1 MEATLTKTNGEVTL
15 SKPFD
20 LLCSLLRNGV
30 YTLKITRKTTKRSLP
45 QNKLMWM
52 WYKCIEDSTGTPAND
67 IHEYYKSKFLCHPK
81 TIYGRQYIV
90 VGSTTNLNTT
100 QFTEYLNKIQA
111 DAATELGIRL
121 PLPDDQGYDQ
131 FVDMY
136 NNNATY

>member
-67 IHEYYKSKFLCHPK
+67 IHEYYKSKFLCYPK
-81 TIYGRQYIV
+81 TIYGKQYIV
-90 VGSTTNLNTT
+90 VGSTTSLNTT

-131 FVDMY
+131 FIDMY
-136 NNNATY
+136 NNATY

>member
-1 MEATLTKTNGEVTL
+1 MEVTLTKVNGAVTL

-20 LLCSLLRNGV
+20 FICSLLRNGI
-30 YTLKITRKTTKRSLP
+30 YTLRITRKTTKRSLP

-67 IHEYYKSKFLCHPK
+67 IHEYYKSKFLCYSK
-81 TIYGRQYIV
+81 TILGKECYT
-90 VGSTTNLNTT
+90 VGSTTSLNTA

-121 PLPDDQGYDQ
+121 PLPEDQGYDQ
-131 FVDMY
+131 FIEMY
-136 NNNATY
+136 NNATY

>member
-1 MEATLTKTNGEVTL
+1 MEATLTKANGEVTL

-81 TIYGRQYIV
+81 TIYGKQYIV
-90 VGSTTNLNTT
+90 VGSTTSLNTI

-121 PLPDDQGYDQ
+121 PLPEDQEYNQ
-131 FVDMY
+131 FIEMY
-136 NNNATY
+136 NNATY

>member
-1 MEATLTKTNGEVTL
+1 MEATLTKTNGAVTL

-20 LLCSLLRNGV
+20 FICSLLRNGV

-67 IHEYYKSKFLCHPK
+67 IHEYYKSKFLCYPK

-90 VGSTTNLNTT
+90 VGSTTSLNTT

-131 FVDMY
+131 FIEMY
-136 NNNATY
+136 NNATY